1 MPDFQA
7 ATTASTAPN
16 LPGRCALLSDYA
28 LFRASGSDAATFLHG
43 QLTNDVT
50 ALDATNARLAGFC
63 TAKGRLLA
71 NMVIWRSAGAERAA
85 DGHDVSAAYIG
96 DHPDDPDTHEVRIM
110 GFMRQ
115 SLADTVIKRLRMFV
129 LRAKVT
135 FDTPQA
141 RLHGVWAG
149 AQHLAALSDA
159 AGGELPTTAWAR
171 VSLPSGT
178 WIAAP
183 HEAATLR
190 WWWLANPAQ
199 HDQAAAPLSGV
210 LAQADQSEWRQ
221 QDVAQGLPWIE
232 AGTQDL
238 FIPQTVNLDL
248 IDGVSFTKGCYPGQ
262 EIVARSHYLGK
273 VKRRMTLG
281 SLATPTGDASIAND
295 DAALAGVDVFES
307 GDMGEPCGR
316 IINAA
321 SLNGVTSVLLETT
334 LTAMTQPELRL
345 RAGDGP
351 VIALRALPYAL
362 A

>member
-7 ATTASTAPN
+7 ATAAAAAPDP
-16 LPGRCALLSDYA
+16 LGHCTLLSDYA
-28 LFRASGSDAATFLHG
+28 LFSATGSDAATFLHG

-71 NMVIWRSAGAERAA
+71 TMVVWRSVGAERAA
-85 DGHDVSAAYIG
+85 GGTDLSTSYVG
-96 DHPDDPDTHEVRIM
+96 DHRDDPDTDEVRIT

-129 LRAKVT
+129 LRAKVK
-135 FDTPQA
+135 FDAPHAQ
-141 RLHGVWAG
+141 LHGVWG
-149 AQHLAALSDA
+149 DAQQLDALSEA
-159 AGGELPTTAWAR
+159 AGGELPTTAWKR
-171 VSLPSGT
+171 IVLPSGT

-183 HEAATLR
+183 HDASTLR
-190 WWWLANPAQ
+190 WWWLASPAQ
-199 HDQAAAPLSGV
+199 RDHAATLSGV
-210 LAQADQSEWRQ
+210 LTQGEQSDWHQ

-281 SLATPTGDASIAND
+281 SLATPPGDT
-295 DAALAGVDVFES
+295 ALAGADVFEA
-307 GDMGEPCGR
+307 GETGEPCGR

-321 SLNGVTSVLLETT
+321 SHDGVTSVLLETT
-334 LTAMTQPELRL
+334 LAAMTQPELRL
-345 RAGDGP
+345 GAADGP
-351 VIALRALPYAL
+351 AITLRALPYAL

>member
-7 ATTASTAPN
+7 ASAASTAPD

-28 LFRASGSDAATFLHG
+28 LFRATGSDAATFLHG

-50 ALDATNARLAGFC
+50 ALDASNARLAGFC

-71 NMVIWRSAGAERAA
+71 TMAIWRSVGTERAA
-85 DGHDVSAAYIG
+85 DDPGTGSAYVG
-96 DHPDDPDTHEVRIM
+96 DHRDDPDTDEVHIM
-110 GFMRQ
+110 GFMRR
-115 SLADTVIKRLRMFV
+115 SLAETVIKRLRMFV

-135 FDTPQA
+135 FDSPALQ
-141 RLHGVWAG
+141 LQGVWVDAR
-149 AQHLAALSDA
+149 HLGALSEA
-159 AGGELPTTAWAR
+159 AGGDLPTTAWKR
-171 VSLPSGT
+171 VTLPSGT

-183 HEAATLR
+183 HDATTLR
-190 WWWLANPAQ
+190 WWWLASPVPSA
-199 HDQAAAPLSGV
+199 QAAHALSSV
-210 LAQADQSEWRQ
+210 LGQGEQSEWHQ
-221 QDVAQGLPWIE
+221 HDVTQGLPWIE

-281 SLATPTGDASIAND
+281 SLASPPD
-295 DAALAGVDVFES
+295 DAALAGADVFEA
-307 GDMGEPCGR
+307 GDAGEPCGR

-321 SLNGVTSVLLETT
+321 THQGVTSVLLETT
-334 LTAMTQPELRL
+334 LTAMTRPELRL
-345 RAGDGP
+345 GAANGP
-351 VIALRALPYAL
+351 IIALRALPYAL